1 MRRAVSAGG
10 LIVMISVLAASS
22 TGSAV
27 RTTREDYLPDATGSK
42 IVTVSPSGEAR
53 SGLVVMTQAL
63 VTKEAGPRRALRAF
77 GETYA
82 FLPSTLVVR
91 AEEPT
96 RLTFWNLQ
104 NDDVHDF
111 MLTDAE
117 GDVLMKV
124 TLPPLRRTSWVFTF
138 HQAGLLHFYCTM
150 HQPEMSGEVI
160 VLPSVPGSSGTG
172 AWAR

>member
-1 MRRAVSAGG
+1 MKRAGWAGALVVVMFASAAG
-10 LIVMISVLAASS
+10 S
-22 TGSAV
+22 TTA
-27 RTTREDYLPDATGSK
+27 RTTREDYLPDAAGSK

-53 SGLVVMTQAL
+53 SELVVMTQAL

-96 RLTFWNLQ
+96 RVTFWNLQ
-104 NDDVHDF
+104 DDDVHDF
-111 MLTDAE
+111 MLADAK
-117 GDVLMKV
+117 GDVLMRV

-138 HQAGLLHFYCTM
+138 HRAGLLHFYCTM
-150 HQPEMSGEVI
+150 HQPEMSGQVV
-160 VLPSVPGSSGTG
+160 VLPSEPGPSGSG
-172 AWAR
+172 ARGR